1 MTESRWPEQISEV
14 AQQSE
19 VPISL
24 EGKAAVL
31 ADGVRISANSDVE
44 AVAAWL
50 EEYRDSAQTLRAY
63 RKEAER
69 LLLWLD
75 SQGQT
80 LGSLRRDGL
89 DDFEAFLA
97 DPRPAARWIGPPRPR
112 HADDWRPFRR
122 PLSAASRRQSLV
134 ILQGLYSWLV
144 EAGWVD
150 HNPFRLMRGKRRRLD
165 NRQEGIERYLERPL
179 WEWFW
184 GWLNQPLARTV
195 SPRQR
200 FEWQRRRMIFGF
212 AYLLAPRIS
221 EMAAARMGDFQRR
234 EGRWWWRV
242 IGKGS
247 KLATIPVPPDM
258 MALLGDWVRDVPFF
272 GFVETSHDGI
282 PFVLCRSG
290 WSGQGGFELFLQDG
304 SRGLDLWDAVWA
316 AGEKYGIHPGGPTP
330 NERIES
336 DLFSYRAD
344 CGAGAS
350 PLEVG
355 LEKFLS
361 LGRDDEFI
369 GKVALLAERS
379 RGPARRLVK
388 AMLSGERLLAT
399 SESPWPAYG
408 PNGSPCGEVRVAVW
422 SPRHDSNLCLAL
434 VSAEVAGGPFSTVTP
449 TGEALQATH
458 HHFFAE

>member
-1 MTESRWPEQISEV
+1 MGLQIGLGSRIRKSPFFD
-14 AQQSE
+14 A
-19 VPISL
+19 L
-24 EGKAAVL
+24 
-31 ADGVRISANSDVE
+31 VRHGLTHVSVYNHMYMPGSFGDPD
-44 AVAAWL
+44 
-50 EEYRDSAQTLRAY
+50 EEYRALVERVSLWDVAAQRQVEVVGPDAFTLCQYVSARDLRGMAVGRVRYAPMCDHDGILINDPMVLKLAEDRFWISIADSDV
-63 RKEAER
+63 
-69 LLLWLD
+69 LLWC
-75 SQGQT
+75 QAVAVE
-80 LGSLRRDGL
+80 RGL
-89 DDFEAFLA
+89 DCRVFEPDVSPLA
-97 DPRPAARWIGPPRPR
+97 VQGPR
-112 HADDWRPFRR
+112 ADD
-122 PLSAASRRQSLV
+122 
-134 ILQGLYSWLV
+134 
-144 EAGWVD
+144 
-150 HNPFRLMRGKRRRLD
+150 
-165 NRQEGIERYLERPL
+165 
-179 WEWFW
+179 
-184 GWLNQPLARTV
+184 T
-195 SPRQR
+195 
-200 FEWQRRRMIFGF
+200 
-212 AYLLAPRIS
+212 
-221 EMAAARMGDFQRR
+221 MAD
-234 EGRWWWRV
+234 
-242 IGKGS
+242 
-247 KLATIPVPPDM
+247 
-258 MALLGDWVRDVPFF
+258 LLGDWVGDVPFF

-316 AGEKYGIHPGGPTP
+316 AGEKYGIHPGGPTL

-369 GKVALLAERS
+369 GHAALLAERS

-434 VSAEVAGGPFSTVTP
+434 VSAEVAGGPFSTVAP